1 MADAAACLV
10 TIAQL
15 EQARSLL
22 RQKKY
27 CDCAALLVK
36 ARVDD
41 APATAASAWGT
52 QTSSLRDGGR
62 TLDAAMRALRADA
75 RACLGL
81 GARATAADVRRAHR
95 QLALQHHPDK
105 TGGKTN
111 DLFAAIQAAHDDL
124 SEALA
129 RREALAAERDRPAP
143 RGGAG
148 GERRL
153 STTPPPADAPAPA
166 PPPPAPPPPPPAE
179 DADAIWERRFWDLA
193 EYKMRRGHCYV
204 PAAWASPRDPPSLG
218 DWAVEQRLL
227 RETGR
232 LLERRA
238 ARLETV
244 GFNVDDRDWR
254 KRILPPDDEAKVP
267 EDAPKKPRKAKSAKK
282 KEEKPRRSKGEKS
295 PKRRASKKDRKKAG
309 DAPPAAPPAAPP
321 PPPAAAARSVS
332 SPSLFCAPEELPP
345 PGDDGACSS
354 CARGAAPKA
363 SWWSSERSRDAPRR
377 EQPRTEASTFE
388 VSLFGYVL
396 MKLDRVASY
405 GDEPAGS

>member
-1 MADAAACLV
+1 MADAAPCLV

-52 QTSSLRDGGR
+52 QTSSLRRRSHARRCHARADS
-62 TLDAAMRALRADA
+62 ALR
-75 RACLGL
+75 LGL
-81 GARATAADVRRAHR
+81 ARATAADVRRAHR

-111 DLFAAIQAAHDDL
+111 DLFATIQAAHDDL

-129 RREALAAERDRPAP
+129 GEALAAERDR
-143 RGGAG
+143 RGGAA

-153 STTPPPADAPAPA
+153 STTPPPADAGAA
-166 PPPPAPPPPPPAE
+166 AGAAAAAAATRS
-179 DADAIWERRFWDLA
+179 ADAIWERRFWDLA

-218 DWAVEQRLL
+218 DWA
-227 RETGR
+227 
-232 LLERRA
+232 
-238 ARLETV
+238 
-244 GFNVDDRDWR
+244 
-254 KRILPPDDEAKVP
+254 
-267 EDAPKKPRKAKSAKK
+267 
-282 KEEKPRRSKGEKS
+282 
-295 PKRRASKKDRKKAG
+295 
-309 DAPPAAPPAAPP
+309 
-321 PPPAAAARSVS
+321 
-332 SPSLFCAPEELPP
+332 
-345 PGDDGACSS
+345 
-354 CARGAAPKA
+354 A